1 MLQKLG
7 MIRSFKHKGLK
18 RFYEDGDRSKL
29 PPAFIDRI
37 EEILGLLD
45 VATTVR
51 DMDLP
56 QFRLHPLTGNR
67 KGQWAVT
74 VRANWRI
81 VFRFDSGEA
90 EDVDFT
96 DYH

>member
-1 MLQKLG
+1 
-7 MIRSFKHKGLK
+7 MIKSFKHRGLK
-18 RFYEDGDRSKL
+18 RFYERGDNRRL
-29 PPAFIDRI
+29 PPEMVGRI

-45 VATTVR
+45 VAVQIE

-56 QFRLHPLTGNR
+56 YLRLHALGGDR
-67 KGQWAVT
+67 SGQWAVT

-81 VFRFDSGEA
+81 VFRFDAEP
-90 EDVDFT
+90 EDVDFL